1 MSKDK
6 KIDWTLLSE
15 YKNPEIDNLYRL
27 YKKDKYK
34 ARVIFMNNGSDKYE
48 NYRLVKYNSDNGDY
62 QIVLFRKKNGI
73 SKTNKMYSAEKKL
86 MSISYIKKTNQYY
99 LINNYVRKTIKLL
112 TLDNVQPPIFLAN
125 STNNEFRDTIIDEL
139 SKTNS
144 WIRFA
149 KEHNIL
155 SNVSFGLVHSK
166 KLYSLKKALK
176 HTYRINNYPVTKM
189 IHESRY
195 KAQICQHIQHYIEW
209 LDNIESLSMEL
220 IKSNYFHDTL
230 KMAKTLDKKLNC
242 SWSERR
248 LKEEHDKWAKIITDI
263 VYTDGNR
270 NMLVDDL
277 FLKFAEFS
285 GYKLLTETKD
295 MALEG
300 KKNSHCVATYISK
313 VDKGGHGIY
322 SIGDYT
328 LELTKRIQ
336 REIEGK
342 SKLILNINQFSGYSN
357 KSAPSNIRDEVK
369 FRVDKFNEQFCDTFI
384 SSIDVGN
391 SKHLM
396 DLGEEDLP
404 F

>member
-1 MSKDK
+1 MNKDK
-6 KIDWTLLSE
+6 KIDWTLLFE
-15 YKNPEIDNLYRL
+15 TGNPEIDNLCRL
-27 YKKDKYK
+27 YKKDRYK

-48 NYRLVKYNSDNGDY
+48 NYRLVKFNSDDGNY
-62 QIVLFRKKNGI
+62 QIVLFRKKTGI

-99 LINNYVRKTIKLL
+99 LINNHIRKTIRLL
-112 TLDNVQPPIFLAN
+112 TLDSIQPQ
-125 STNNEFRDTIIDEL
+125 TYGHNEFRGAIIREL

-149 KEHNIL
+149 QEHNIL

-176 HTYRINNYPVTKM
+176 YTYRINSYPVTKM

-195 KAQICQHIQHYIEW
+195 QTQICQHIQHYIEW
-209 LDNIESLSMEL
+209 LDNIESLNMEL
-220 IKSNYFHDTL
+220 IKSKYFHDAL
-230 KMAKTLDKKLNC
+230 KMAKTLGKTLNC

-248 LKEEHDKWAKIITDI
+248 LKEEHDKWAKTITDI

-270 NMLVDDL
+270 DMLVDDL

-285 GYKLLTETKD
+285 GYRLLTETKH

-300 KKNSHCVATYISK
+300 KKNNHCVATYITS
-313 VDKGGHGIY
+313 VDNGVCGIY

-328 LELTKRIQ
+328 LELNKERKDNKI
-336 REIEGK
+336 IIY
-342 SKLILNINQFSGYSN
+342 LNQFNGYSN
-357 KSAPSNIRDEVK
+357 KSAPSNISDEVK
-369 FRVDKFNEQFCDTFI
+369 LKVNKFNEQLPNQILSTSQPIYSVIGDNSEIT
-384 SSIDVGN
+384 ID
-391 SKHLM
+391 
-396 DLGEEDLP
+396 EDLP

>member
-6 KIDWTLLSE
+6 KIDWTLLLE
-15 YKNPEIDNLYRL
+15 CKNPEIDNLYRL

-112 TLDNVQPPIFLAN
+112 TLDSIQPHVQTMNGF
-125 STNNEFRDTIIDEL
+125 SEFRDAIIDEL

-176 HTYRINNYPVTKM
+176 HTYRINNYPVTRM
-189 IHESRY
+189 IHESRH

-209 LDNIESLSMEL
+209 LDNIESLTMEL

-248 LKEEHDKWAKIITDI
+248 LKEEHDTWAKIITDI

-285 GYKLLTETKD
+285 EYKLLTETKD

-300 KKNSHCVATYISK
+300 RKNNHCVATYINK
-313 VDKGGHGIY
+313 VDKGECGVY

-328 LELTKRIQ
+328 LELTKKTK
-336 REIEGK
+336 REIEGI

-357 KSAPSNIRDEVK
+357 KSAPSNIRDEVEYK
-369 FRVDKFNEQFCDTFI
+369 IGKFNEQFCDTI
-384 SSIDVGN
+384 KSSYWV
-391 SKHLM
+391 
-396 DLGEEDLP
+396 EDLP